1 MRPIRILFLWL
12 CCLAADAVR
21 GQAGTRLTQEN
32 GDCTGA
38 IPIADSVYHQPNAV
52 RGFGNKLEIKENP
65 ADHLQWLE
73 REHHC
78 TWYKFRSPVTTTLTF
93 DIIPDNPADDI
104 DFLLFEG
111 AIPGICDKIP
121 SRVVQPVRSNISR
134 NDPALGS
141 RCGLSKDAADDFVRS
156 GVGASYS
163 RAIEVK
169 EGDLFYLVVDY
180 QDRPLAG
187 YTIHFHY
194 DPPPKPVEED
204 PTTQKQQ
211 LVINVTDARSGKP
224 VDANLTIDGMVFDK
238 VVEAKGRSTYTY
250 AMDMY
255 RNLKIS
261 CVREGYMFTS
271 VKVKGSME
279 PTLTVDLKLTPIAP
293 GEHVVLEDIRFVGNE
308 DKVLRSSEASLLL
321 LLRFLQENPRVRIE
335 VEGHVNG
342 PTFKNKKEFIDLSA
356 ARARS
361 IYDFLMVNDVEPE
374 RVTYVGLGNSRMLF
388 PEPKT
393 KEESEANR
401 RVEVKVVGN

>member
-1 MRPIRILFLWL
+1 MRTIRILFLL
-12 CCLAADAVR
+12 GLGLTVTAV
-21 GQAGTRLTQEN
+21 QAQQNPRLTQEN

-38 IPIADSVYHQPNAV
+38 IPIADSVFHQPDAV

-65 ADHLQWLE
+65 VDHLQWLE
-73 REHHC
+73 REHHS

-93 DIIPDNPADDI
+93 DIIPDNPEDDI

-121 SRVVQPVRSNISR
+121 SRQVQPVRSNISR
-134 NDPALGS
+134 NDPSLGS
-141 RCGLSKDAADDFVRS
+141 RCGLSKDATEDFVRS

-194 DPPPKPVEED
+194 DPPPKPVVEERS
-204 PTTQKQQ
+204 TQKQQ
-211 LVINVTDARSGKP
+211 VVINVTDVKSGKP
-224 VDANLTIDGMVFDK
+224 VDASLTIDGMVFDK
-238 VVEAKGRSTYTY
+238 VVEAKGGSTYTFD
-250 AMDMY
+250 MDMY
-255 RNLKIS
+255 RNLKIG
-261 CVREGYMFTS
+261 CVREGYMFTTM
-271 VKVKGSME
+271 KVKGSME
-279 PTLTVDLKLTPIAP
+279 PTVTVDLKLTPIAP

-321 LLRFLQENPRVRIE
+321 LLRFLQENPRLRIE

-356 ARARS
+356 ARARAV
-361 IYDFLMVNDVEPE
+361 YDFLMVNDVEPE

-401 RVEVKVVGN
+401 RVEVKVVSN